1 MAGLSNFIS
10 NSATQ
15 STTMPTWYD
24 QAQQNVVNQA
34 TTGAGN
40 VPTLANTVAGGA
52 INQLSNPATNPFTQA
67 QSTLGQIG
75 SGAANPWITDSS
87 GAVTPNTNTAM
98 GGLFAAQNQE
108 LNQLLPQYTAPVE
121 GANIAS
127 GNFGSLRGE
136 TAMNKAKAD
145 AFAQLLPAQ
154 MQAALQNQQTGV
166 QAGTA
171 QGQVGSQGVTSMTNL
186 GQAQQSDPM
195 FAASALGKI
204 VGGINAPTTT
214 KNETQL
220 SPLNQIGSVAS
231 ALGGSISGTDKL
243 LQQLGLGGLSQ
254 FFGKTNAAGATPI
267 DTATGTRV
275 NGVLKSYGSPVTG
288 TGIGG
293 GPGLG
298 QVLGKDGN
306 VYKDPSY
313 GAGSNPNNNVTPEP
327 PPPGAVDQNGNP
339 NPGWAQDQ
347 SGSWYQTGGGNVD
360 TGGGNVDTGGG
371 NVDTGDGTVDT
382 GGGNVDTGSSDW
394 WG

>member
-40 VPTLANTVAGGA
+40 VPSLQNTVAGGA
-52 INQLSNPATNPFTQA
+52 INQLSNPNTNPFAQA

-75 SGAANPWITDSS
+75 SGAANPWITDTS

-98 GGLFAAQNQE
+98 GGLFAAQNQQ
-108 LNQLLPQYTAPVE
+108 LNQLMPQYTAPAE

-136 TAMNKAKAD
+136 TAVNKAKAD

-220 SPLNQIGSVAS
+220 SPLNQIGSIAS

-243 LQQLGLGGLSQ
+243 LQQLFPAQGTPGTPGYKPAGGLSS
-254 FFGKTNAAGATPI
+254 F
-267 DTATGTRV
+267 
-275 NGVLKSYGSPVTG
+275 LKSI
-288 TGIGG
+288 GIGG
-293 GPGLG
+293 GTTNPA
-298 QVLGKDGN
+298 
-306 VYKDPSY
+306 
-313 GAGSNPNNNVTPEP
+313 AGSDTSGGYGTGSGGSGLTPNPDGTFTN
-327 PPPGAVDQNGNP
+327 QNGDILDANGKVISTGNGPNYNAGSDTNNQPIPDYNGPAITDNP
-339 NPGWAQDQ
+339 TDTAGPADYSDAG
-347 SGSWYQTGGGNVD
+347 YGGGV
-360 TGGGNVDTGGG
+360 
-371 NVDTGDGTVDT
+371 
-382 GGGNVDTGSSDW
+382 
-394 WG
+394 

>member
-1 MAGLSNFIS
+1 
-10 NSATQ
+10 
-15 STTMPTWYD
+15 MPTWYD

-40 VPTLANTVAGGA
+40 VPSLQNTVAGGA
-52 INQLSNPATNPFTQA
+52 INQLSNPNTNPFAQA

-75 SGAANPWITDSS
+75 SGAANPWITTPS
-87 GAVTPNTNTAM
+87 GDIAPDTSTAM
-98 GGLFAAQNQE
+98 GGLFAAQNQQ
-108 LNQLLPQYTAPVE
+108 LNQLMPQYTAPVT

-166 QAGTA
+166 QAATG

-204 VGGINAPTTT
+204 IGGINTPTTT

-220 SPLNQIGSVAS
+220 SPLNQIGSIAS

-243 LQQLGLGGLSQ
+243 LKQIGVKGGIS
-254 FFGKTNAAGATPI
+254 
-267 DTATGTRV
+267 DY
-275 NGVLKSYGSPVTG
+275 LKSVGIK
-288 TGIGG
+288 IGG
-293 GPGLG
+293 GAAIGSGLN
-298 QVLGKDGN
+298 LGAGTYSLADGGNMVIGADGARQINNADGSYQIFDKDGN
-306 VYKDPSY
+306 EMGSGRNDQYGDTDTNLDPNGPDNY
-313 GAGSNPNNNVTPEP
+313 PIPEP
-327 PPPGAVDQNGNP
+327 EYIPPDYDPEPAP
-339 NPGWAQDQ
+339 
-347 SGSWYQTGGGNVD
+347 
-360 TGGGNVDTGGG
+360 
-371 NVDTGDGTVDT
+371 
-382 GGGNVDTGSSDW
+382 DW
-394 WG
+394 SEDESYD

>member
-1 MAGLSNFIS
+1 
-10 NSATQ
+10 
-15 STTMPTWYD
+15 MPTWYD

-40 VPTLANTVAGGA
+40 VPSLQNTVAGGA
-52 INQLSNPATNPFTQA
+52 INQLSNPNTNPFAQA

-87 GAVTPNTNTAM
+87 GAVSPDTSTAM
-98 GGLFAAQNQE
+98 GGLFAAQNQQ
-108 LNQLLPQYTAPVE
+108 LNQLMPQYTAPVQ

-166 QAGTA
+166 QAATG

-204 VGGINAPTTT
+204 IGGINTPTTT

-220 SPLNQIGSVAS
+220 SPLNQIGSIAS

-243 LQQLGLGGLSQ
+243 LKQLFPAVGKPGQPGYQAARGLGD
-254 FFGKTNAAGATPI
+254 F
-267 DTATGTRV
+267 
-275 NGVLKSYGSPVTG
+275 LKGI
-288 TGIGG
+288 GIGG
-293 GPGLG
+293 G
-298 QVLGKDGN
+298 
-306 VYKDPSY
+306 
-313 GAGSNPNNNVTPEP
+313 
-327 PPPGAVDQNGNP
+327 
-339 NPGWAQDQ
+339 
-347 SGSWYQTGGGNVD
+347 GGGGSLPPSTGDNPDSGDYNGVDYGD
-360 TGGGNVDTGGG
+360 TGPVLPPTEGDNLDSGDYNGVDYDITPDEPYIPEYIPPEYDF
-371 NVDTGDGTVDT
+371 NPAP
-382 GGGNVDTGSSDW
+382 DW
-394 WG
+394 SANESFD